1 MVLPREIVNAAID
14 GDSARVLAWLDAD
27 VSEEPRDVND
37 VDENGITLL
46 FSSTGDSYRMSD
58 RHLALARRLIDRGA
72 DVNKTCKKG
81 TATTVG
87 LLSYGLLAH
96 NLSHVNHM
104 EEYSGILH
112 DFVLMLLRAGFD
124 PNQSEVL
131 KDNRFSTP
139 LNTALIALKYHP
151 TRHFLKIASEMLRA
165 GASLDCV
172 LDGKSIEAA
181 MHVLRGAGPIVTTLL
196 GDGQVKIV
204 PDTHWVA
211 LTKLV
216 AEVRAAG
223 GTWTAY
229 RRQSRKGVLRLRS
242 LVLRGRATSRRRA
255 TGAADP
261 VIGRVL
267 SLPNELC
274 WHILKFWRATSD
286 AIGEPE
292 VI

>member
-1 MVLPREIVNAAID
+1 
-14 GDSARVLAWLDAD
+14 
-27 VSEEPRDVND
+27 
-37 VDENGITLL
+37 
-46 FSSTGDSYRMSD
+46 MSD

-196 GDGQVKIV
+196 GDGQVEIV

-229 RRQSRKGVLRLRS
+229 RRQSRKDVLRLRS
-242 LVLRGRATSRRRA
+242 LVLRGRALPKLSCDAAVVLTCRR
-255 TGAADP
+255 
-261 VIGRVL
+261 
-267 SLPNELC
+267 LPDELA
-274 WHILKFWRATSD
+274 WHVLKFWRATSD
-286 AIGEPE
+286 AIGE